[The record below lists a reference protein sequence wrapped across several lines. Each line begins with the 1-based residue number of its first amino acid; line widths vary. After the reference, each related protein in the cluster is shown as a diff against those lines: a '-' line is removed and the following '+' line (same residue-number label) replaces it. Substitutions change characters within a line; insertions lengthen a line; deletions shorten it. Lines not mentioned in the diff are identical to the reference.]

1 MSILGQRNLDPETD
15 IMNKFLDPEADM
27 ICQLLDPETDMRYQF
42 LFLSHT
48 HWLYGREDFIKKNK
62 IGWCD

>member
-48 HWLYGREDFIKKNK
+48 RWLYGREELYQNK

>member
-42 LFLSHT
+42 IFLSHT
-48 HWLYGREDFIKKNK
+48 H
-62 IGWCD
+62 